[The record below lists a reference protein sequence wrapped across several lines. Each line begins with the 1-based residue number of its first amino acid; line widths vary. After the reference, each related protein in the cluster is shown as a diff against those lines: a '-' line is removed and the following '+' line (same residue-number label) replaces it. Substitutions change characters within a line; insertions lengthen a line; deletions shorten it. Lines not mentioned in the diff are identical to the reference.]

1 MFGLGKSKGG
11 SAAGGHD
18 PWKGRLAFGA
28 IVLVS
33 AYFAIQL
40 VVSLQTLWLLIF
52 GAIGLALGA
61 WLSLRGLGQGSRDPL
76 LIAYRRFNNR
86 LARAGVTRGEDEGP
100 VAFGERAALKLPH
113 AAPAILE
120 LTRRFAEQRYGESA
134 NDADISHRVRLAREL
149 RAFRLHR

>member
-11 SAAGGHD
+11 AAAGGHD

-52 GAIGLALGA
+52 GAIVVAVILRALGRTGPA
-61 WLSLRGLGQGSRDPL
+61 PPP
-76 LIAYRRFNNR
+76 AR
-86 LARAGVTRGEDEGP
+86 L
-100 VAFGERAALKLPH
+100 
-113 AAPAILE
+113 
-120 LTRRFAEQRYGESA
+120 
-134 NDADISHRVRLAREL
+134 
-149 RAFRLHR
+149 